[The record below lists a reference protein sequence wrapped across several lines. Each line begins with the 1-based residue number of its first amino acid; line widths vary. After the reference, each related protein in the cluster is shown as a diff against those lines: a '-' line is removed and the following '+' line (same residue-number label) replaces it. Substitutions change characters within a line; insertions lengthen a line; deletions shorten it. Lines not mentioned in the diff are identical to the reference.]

1 MLQKGSH
8 ILFLIHLCIWKKA
21 PFSLNI
27 STHEIQIYIRV
38 AVKAD
43 LFDFFFCYFSSLNK
57 TKKKQ
62 QKPSLIVSCMKKMKK
77 LSLGNLCFFYQNQ
90 PQ

>member
-1 MLQKGSH
+1 MLQKRSH
-8 ILFLIHLCIWKKA
+8 ILFLIRKFLYVYTSMYMEKKA

-43 LFDFFFCYFSSLNK
+43 LFDFFL
-57 TKKKQ
+57 
-62 QKPSLIVSCMKKMKK
+62 L
-77 LSLGNLCFFYQNQ
+77 FFFFE
-90 PQ
+90 